1 VLGTESHLI
10 NHESERR
17 KKMFRFRINSFKCV
31 PKPDQVCHVVRKSA
45 VIALCALI
53 AFSVALPIPVLLS
66 QPVHAK
72 SRVSAPQ
79 QVVNFHG
86 GHTHVFVPVGS
97 ALNADPPGSIA
108 PVPIPGGDVV
118 PPLGA
123 LHAFFPG
130 PTSIGDDGFDI
141 EPSTITNFKGFTGVA
156 MLAGTAT
163 DANGNNFD
171 LASDLRVF
179 QGEYVSADGRHHR
192 GTFVLI

>member
-1 VLGTESHLI
+1 
-10 NHESERR
+10 
-17 KKMFRFRINSFKCV
+17 MFRFRMNSSLGV
-31 PKPDQVCHVVRKSA
+31 PKPDQVCRVARKSV

-53 AFSVALPIPVLLS
+53 AFCVAVPMPVLLS
-66 QPVHAK
+66 QPVHAN

-79 QVVNFHG
+79 PVVNFHAR
-86 GHTHVFVPVGS
+86 HLHMFVPVGS
-97 ALNADPPGSIA
+97 SSKADPQDTY
-108 PVPIPGGDVV
+108 PVPIPGGDSIPSV
-118 PPLGA
+118 GM

-130 PTSIGDDGFDI
+130 PTSIGNDGFDI

-171 LASDLRVF
+171 LLSDLRVF

-192 GTFVLI
+192 GTFVEI

>member
-1 VLGTESHLI
+1 
-10 NHESERR
+10 
-17 KKMFRFRINSFKCV
+17 MFRFRMNSSLGV
-31 PKPDQVCHVVRKSA
+31 PKPDQVCRVARKSV

-53 AFSVALPIPVLLS
+53 AFCVAVSMPVLLS
-66 QPVHAK
+66 QPVHAN

-79 QVVNFHG
+79 PVVNFHG
-86 GHTHVFVPVGS
+86 RHVHAFVPAS
-97 ALNADPPGSIA
+97 SSPNSDPPASIA
-108 PVPIPGGDVV
+108 PVPIPGGDAV
-118 PPLGA
+118 PPVGF

-163 DANGNNFD
+163 DANGNSFD
-171 LASDLRVF
+171 LMSDLRVF
-179 QGEYVSADGRHHR
+179 QGEYASADGRHHH